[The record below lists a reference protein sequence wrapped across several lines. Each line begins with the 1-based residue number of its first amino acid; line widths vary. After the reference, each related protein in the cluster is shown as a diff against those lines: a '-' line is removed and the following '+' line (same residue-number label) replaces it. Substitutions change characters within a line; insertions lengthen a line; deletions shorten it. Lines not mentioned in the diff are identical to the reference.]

1 MPQGLLGRLGPAIWV
16 ARATP
21 RLRARGC
28 AWEEKGSCQQACEN
42 LWGGMESANQRPSHR
57 RLGREADR
65 NRPLSLL
72 RERGLG
78 ESLLASA
85 QHSEISGT
93 AADAG
98 ATPGSTRR
106 KVILEPPSSD
116 RTFDLRRLALHQ
128 CTLRALTSSS
138 SGRSQSRAGLRPPA
152 KLQGDGT

>member
-1 MPQGLLGRLGPAIWV
+1 
-16 ARATP
+16 
-21 RLRARGC
+21 
-28 AWEEKGSCQQACEN
+28 
-42 LWGGMESANQRPSHR
+42 MESANQRPSHR

-116 RTFDLRRLALHQ
+116 RTFALRRLALHQ
-128 CTLRALTSSS
+128 CTLRALTRW
-138 SGRSQSRAGLRPPA
+138 GIRAGRERRLAIRSRRAHKAIIIIAAEGRIQPVRHSTRY
-152 KLQGDGT
+152 L